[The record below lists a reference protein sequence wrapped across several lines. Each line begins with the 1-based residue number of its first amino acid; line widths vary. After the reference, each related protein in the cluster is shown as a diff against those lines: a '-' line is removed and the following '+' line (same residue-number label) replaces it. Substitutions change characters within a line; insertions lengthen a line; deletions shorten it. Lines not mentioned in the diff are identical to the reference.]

1 MAIYNNSYDNN
12 NTLSA
17 DSQDALNALVIDQ
30 PYKAL
35 SITKKNRTKVA
46 FDEAKLKKN
55 IERIVSDFAPVVSID
70 ALIKEILKNIYD
82 GVTSAELEKAIIL
95 AAVAF
100 IEQDPAYN
108 TVATRLLQQQAY
120 KEVFS
125 VSVTEHTFDALYRNS
140 FTYAIQQGV
149 QHQILHADMLTFDLE
164 QLASALCLERDSL
177 LSYLGMETLYERY
190 FFKINNRKKELPQTF
205 WMRIAMGLAL
215 HETHKNEKALE
226 FYEAFSTLRYIS
238 STPTLFH
245 SGYVRAQL
253 SSCFLTTIGDDLSQI
268 FKCIGDNAQLAKWA
282 GGIGND
288 WTNIRGNRF

>member
-177 LSYLGMETLYERY
+177 FTYLGLQTLYERY
-190 FFKINNRKKELPQTF
+190 FLK
-205 WMRIAMGLAL
+205 
-215 HETHKNEKALE
+215 
-226 FYEAFSTLRYIS
+226 
-238 STPTLFH
+238 
-245 SGYVRAQL
+245 
-253 SSCFLTTIGDDLSQI
+253 
-268 FKCIGDNAQLAKWA
+268 
-282 GGIGND
+282 
-288 WTNIRGNRF
+288 